1 MKRAFSDALALASPS
16 GRISKHSLKRAQERI
31 RQELFG
37 LGLNYP
43 AVAQASE
50 RVKLLSQAAELRALA
65 NRGMKPRAYLAKA
78 KELEDKANTMKNP
91 LAHGYSR
98 ETIQRNIRKLRAEG
112 FPEDRAVAVAFR
124 EARKWFEQYN
134 PGASL
139 LAYLRPTKNPLTKRE
154 KRLFVNQ
161 QTRELNKKRLASLP
175 KKRSFLTGSVIGPHG
190 SSSLIGQGKR
200 LYSGFMQRPPSR
212 SQKITLPPPP
222 KVALA
227 IGKVSR
233 LYYVSN
239 RGGRATE
246 YRHDFA
252 TGSRPLLAV
261 SHDGKTLMLLGGAY
275 RFTDRGIVDK

>member
-1 MKRAFSDALALASPS
+1 
-16 GRISKHSLKRAQERI
+16 
-31 RQELFG
+31 
-37 LGLNYP
+37 
-43 AVAQASE
+43 
-50 RVKLLSQAAELRALA
+50 
-65 NRGMKPRAYLAKA
+65 
-78 KELEDKANTMKNP
+78 MKNP

-139 LAYLRPTKNPLTKRE
+139 LAYLRPVKNPLNTLK
-154 KRLFVNQ
+154 Q
-161 QTRELNKKRLASLP
+161 
-175 KKRSFLTGSVIGPHG
+175 
-190 SSSLIGQGKR
+190 QGKR
-200 LYSGFMQRPPSR
+200 LYSGFMLRAPNR
-212 SQKITLPPPP
+212 TQKVTIPPPP

-233 LYYVSN
+233 LYYVSD

-252 TGSRPLLAV
+252 KGSRPLLAV

-275 RFTDRGIVDK
+275 RFTERGIVDTPRG